1 MSINGVTFDLWQTLI
16 MDRPELGRSRMQ
28 ERLDGTQTALSE
40 AGEDF
45 SEDRIQQ
52 AYAACRQM
60 CNDTRTDGLDVGF
73 MEQVGI
79 FIRNIDS
86 DLVGRLDGQVLQRI
100 AKVYSDAFFRGPPPL
115 HPDAKALLESM
126 RAKGYA
132 VGLISN
138 TGMTPGVIFRAYLEE
153 IGILKYFDALTFSDE
168 VRISKP
174 GKDIF
179 LQACAALGVPLNQI
193 VHVGDSLR
201 NDAFGARQVGMKAI
215 WIETQDERTT
225 PPDVEPDVELDL
237 GPDLEPDATVKSLG
251 EVADAIGRIV
261 AATP

>member
-1 MSINGVTFDLWQTLI
+1 M
-16 MDRPELGRSRMQ
+16 
-28 ERLDGTQTALSE
+28 
-40 AGEDF
+40 
-45 SEDRIQQ
+45 RI
-52 AYAACRQM
+52 
-60 CNDTRTDGLDVGF
+60 L
-73 MEQVGI
+73 
-79 FIRNIDS
+79 
-86 DLVGRLDGQVLQRI
+86 RI
-100 AKVYSDAFFRGPPPL
+100 CPLRG
-115 HPDAKALLESM
+115 
-126 RAKGYA
+126 
-132 VGLISN
+132 N
-138 TGMTPGVIFRAYLEE
+138 TGTRSLTQSETLLVHGPIANTT
-153 IGILKYFDALTFSDE
+153 FDALTFSDE

-237 GPDLEPDATVKSLG
+237 GPDATVKSLS